1 MATAEWKSNTTVQ
14 WRKDDWS
21 GSISAVWTSDIRTGA
36 TTTRALY
43 ESVGKPDYI
52 REVLNNGSTTFYEE
66 GYDALQVNVGLS
78 YRFQND
84 ANKWVA
90 GTTVRLGINNVLD
103 EEPSEAA
110 TASGY
115 NPTTGGSL
123 WVGRAYSLTFTR
135 QF

>member
-1 MATAEWKSNTTVQ
+1 MT
-14 WRKDDWS
+14 
-21 GSISAVWTSDIRTGA
+21 
-36 TTTRALY
+36 
-43 ESVGKPDYI
+43 P
-52 REVLNNGSTTFYEE
+52 
-66 GYDALQVNVGLS
+66 LQVNVGLS

-90 GTTVRLGINNVLD
+90 GTTVRLGINNILD

-115 NPTTGGSL
+115 NPQTGGSL
-123 WVGRAYSLTFTR
+123 WVCRAYSLTFTR